1 MIKMLFIYI
10 DTEKYGLLFDVS
22 HVILLCIVSEISP
35 IAQITLRPLLS
46 ILKQPKGFTGQS

>member
-1 MIKMLFIYI
+1 MIIMLFIYT

-35 IAQITLRPLLS
+35 IAQITLCPLLS
-46 ILKQPKGFTGQS
+46 ILKKYLSKIG